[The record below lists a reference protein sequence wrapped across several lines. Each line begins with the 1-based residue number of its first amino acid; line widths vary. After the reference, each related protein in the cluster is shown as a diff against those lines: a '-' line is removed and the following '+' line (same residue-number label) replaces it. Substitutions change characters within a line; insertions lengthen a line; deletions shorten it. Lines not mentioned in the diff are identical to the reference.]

1 MRRAVVASAGLAL
14 VVAAGALAGTSGA
27 LGGLA
32 LPGGTGAATSPGAS
46 PESGTPVKTAEVVRQ
61 AMHTAAEL
69 DGTLGY
75 EGEVSV
81 LAGSAGM
88 VTRLPDEGKVI
99 RRNGTLYELDGKTHP
114 RLFYGARPMWRPLG
128 PGISDGAD
136 IRQLEVNLKA
146 LGYAPKGMKVDRHWD
161 AKTTRAVKRWQR
173 ATGRT
178 RDGTIDGRDIAF
190 LPGAI
195 RVSAHKAPVGTA
207 VGPGA
212 PVLDATTAKRVVTL
226 DISAGRQDLVKPG
239 QAVSVEL
246 PDGTRVAGAVRSAG
260 RVASPGE
267 NGGDPTVPVTIDL
280 EPSATLPAI
289 DAAPVTIDVVTVTH
303 DGVLAVPVNALVA
316 LLEGGYALEV
326 RDTDGTRHF
335 EAVEL
340 GLFEDGLVEV
350 TGDGIAEGDD
360 VVVPQ

>member
-1 MRRAVVASAGLAL
+1 VRRAILAGAGLA
-14 VVAAGALAGTSGA
+14 VVVGAGALAGTTGA
-27 LGGLA
+27 LDGLSSAA
-32 LPGGTGAATSPGAS
+32 LGAAASPGTSA
-46 PESGTPVKTAEVVRQ
+46 GTDAAVRTATVVRQ
-61 AMHTAAEL
+61 AMHTTAEL

-75 EGEVSV
+75 EGALSV
-81 LAGSAGM
+81 VAGTAGM
-88 VTRLPDEGKVI
+88 VTRLPDEGTVI
-99 RRNGTLYELDGKTHP
+99 RRNGTLYELDGTAHP
-114 RLFYGARPMWRPLG
+114 RLFYGARPMWRPLE
-128 PGISDGAD
+128 PGMSDGAD
-136 IRQLEVNLKA
+136 VRQLEANLKA

-173 ATGRT
+173 ATGRD

-195 RVSAHKAPVGTA
+195 RVSELRAEVGTA
-207 VGPGA
+207 VGPGT
-212 PVLDATTAKRVVTL
+212 PLLDGTTARRVVTL
-226 DISAGRQDLVKPG
+226 DISAGRQDLVQPG

-246 PDGTRVAGAVRSAG
+246 PDGTLIDGSVRSVG
-260 RVASPGE
+260 RVATAGE

-280 EPSATLPAI
+280 DPAATLPAI

-303 DGVLAVPVNALVA
+303 DAVLAVPVNALVA
-316 LLEGGYALEV
+316 LLEGGYAVEV
-326 RDTDGTRHF
+326 RDADGSRHY

-350 TGDGIAEGDD
+350 MGDGIAEGDV

>member
-1 MRRAVVASAGLAL
+1 VRRAVVAGAALAL

-32 LPGGTGAATSPGAS
+32 LPGASGAGAS
-46 PESGTPVKTAEVVRQ
+46 PSPAAETGTPATTAEIVRQ
-61 AMHTAAEL
+61 AMHTTAEL

-75 EGEVSV
+75 EGEVPV
-81 LAGSAGM
+81 LAGTAGM
-88 VTRLPDEGKVI
+88 VTRLPDEGRVI
-99 RRNGTLYELDGKTHP
+99 RRNGILYELDGRFQP
-114 RLFYGARPMWRPLG
+114 RLFYGSRPMWRPLG
-128 PGISDGAD
+128 PGVSDGAD
-136 IRQLEVNLKA
+136 VRQLEQNLKA
-146 LGYAPKGMKVDRHWD
+146 LGYAPKGMKVNRHWD

-226 DISAGRQDLVKPG
+226 DISAGRQDLVEPG
-239 QAVSVEL
+239 QAVIVEL
-246 PDGTRVAGAVRSAG
+246 PDGTRVDGAVRSAG
-260 RVASPGE
+260 RVASPSE

-280 EPSATLPAI
+280 DPDATLPPI
-289 DAAPVTIDVVTVTH
+289 DAAPVTIEVVTVTH
-303 DGVLAVPVNALVA
+303 AGVLAVPVNALVA
-316 LLEGGYALEV
+316 LLEGGYAVEV
-326 RDTDGTRHF
+326 RGADGTRRF

-340 GLFEDGLVEV
+340 GLFENGLVEV
-350 TGDGIAEGDD
+350 TGAGIAEGDD

>member
-1 MRRAVVASAGLAL
+1 MRRAVIAGAGLAL

-32 LPGGTGAATSPGAS
+32 IPGGTGAAPSSSPLPGT
-46 PESGTPVKTAEVVRQ
+46 GTPVATATVVRQ

-75 EGEVSV
+75 EGEVPV
-81 LAGSAGM
+81 VAGSAGM
-88 VTRLPDEGKVI
+88 VTRLPEEGRVI
-99 RRNGTLYELDGKTHP
+99 RRNGTLYELDGRIRP
-114 RLFYGARPMWRPLG
+114 RLFYGRRPLWRPLG
-128 PGISDGAD
+128 PGVSDGAD
-136 IRQLEVNLKA
+136 VLQLEQNLKA
-146 LGYAPKGMKVDRHWD
+146 LGYAPKGMKVNRHWD

-173 ATGRT
+173 AAGHK
-178 RDGTIDGRDIAF
+178 RDGTLDGGDIAF

-195 RVSAHKAPVGTA
+195 RVAAHKAPVGTA

-226 DISAGRQDLVKPG
+226 DIAAGRQDLVKPG
-239 QAVSVEL
+239 QAVTVEL
-246 PDGTRVAGAVRSAG
+246 PDGTRVDGSVRSAG
-260 RVASPGE
+260 RVATAGQ

-280 EPSATLPAI
+280 DPAAKLPAI

-303 DGVLAVPVNALVA
+303 DGVLSVPVNALVA
-316 LLEGGYALEV
+316 LLEGGYAVEV
-326 RDTDGTRHF
+326 RDADGTRHF

-340 GLFEDGLVEV
+340 GLFENGLVEV
-350 TGDGIAEGDD
+350 TGAGIAEGDD